1 MVVECVLNCP
11 LARNALEAVVPH
23 RPGVDALGMIT
34 GGAVLQSDAGMYF
47 CFLDN
52 TLVHLDNIKCFSDF
66 KPIDT
71 FF

>member
-23 RPGVDALGMIT
+23 RPGVDALGMII
-34 GGAVLQSDAGMYF
+34 GGAVLQSDAGLYF
-47 CFLDN
+47 WFFRRYAYSFG
-52 TLVHLDNIKCFSDF
+52 KCFSDF